1 MLLIS
6 FTFINGTCNQL
17 HIFGLRLLILKLT
30 HFSYPLLVYSLM
42 TNVVHV
48 LNSTLNAC
56 FCGHCKITFVGCSS
70 LVQFASMKMTK
81 MLGWSSFIQSKNSL
95 LLCINQQSNIHTIF

>member
-6 FTFINGTCNQL
+6 FTFIHGAWNHL

-30 HFSYPLLVYSLM
+30 HFSYPLSIYSLM

-56 FCGHCKITFVGCSS
+56 FCGHCKITFVGRSS

-81 MLGWSSFIQSKNSL
+81 MFGCLFSSNLETPCS
-95 LLCINQQSNIHTIF
+95 CV